1 MAAKQRRQAIPMRPQ
16 RSQNGAARPAAR
28 VDAGG
33 VQRAIYTAISSGEL
47 VSVGILNLVRNTLVT
62 ALAGARDVG
71 SEVGEAAVSA
81 VRGSIRAA
89 ETIGADLGSVAKH
102 AIRGTIEAAEEIGGE
117 LGGVAR
123 SATRS
128 AVKATGE
135 VRGDVAD
142 VARRAVEGTVEA
154 ARTLGADVVSI
165 ARSAAEGAVEAAD
178 RIGTAAGRSV
188 RETLGGTV
196 AGVRSLLV
204 PGNGA
209 RPAARRRRRPRGTGR
224 APKHR
229 EDGQTRS
236 SSRRRADRDGRCSR
250 GPHVP
255 DGVGVRAGMPGQ
267 QRDRRAAGVRAR
279 QREQR
284 GAGLGGQHPSGFED
298 HRRRTRDVPE

>member
-1 MAAKQRRQAIPMRPQ
+1 MAAINRRHVTPTRRQ
-16 RSQNGAARPAAR
+16 RSLDGGARLGAR
-28 VDAGG
+28 VDPGG

-47 VSVGILNLVRNTLVT
+47 VSVGILNLVRTTLVT

-71 SEVGEAAVSA
+71 SEVGEAAVLA

-178 RIGTAAGRSV
+178 RIGTVAGRSV
-188 RETLGGTV
+188 RQTLGGTV
-196 AGVRSLLV
+196 AGVRELLL
-204 PGNGA
+204 PANQR
-209 RPAARRRRRPRGTGR
+209 RPAAKKRGRRVRTS
-224 APKHR
+224 
-229 EDGQTRS
+229 RS
-236 SSRRRADRDGRCSR
+236 
-250 GPHVP
+250 
-255 DGVGVRAGMPGQ
+255 RAGVA
-267 QRDRRAAGVRAR
+267 RSAG
-279 QREQR
+279 
-284 GAGLGGQHPSGFED
+284 G
-298 HRRRTRDVPE
+298 